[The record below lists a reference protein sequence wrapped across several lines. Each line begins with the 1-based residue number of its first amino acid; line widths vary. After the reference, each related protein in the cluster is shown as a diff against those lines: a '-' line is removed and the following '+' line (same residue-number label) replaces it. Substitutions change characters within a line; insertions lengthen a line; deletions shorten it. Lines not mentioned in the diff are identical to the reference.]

1 MANNTTHTTEYRV
14 LARVLLVLM
23 FFTFLTISVTSY
35 HLAAFGVTVALLI
48 AGTKGFLVLT
58 YFMHLKYESTLLRIL
73 VSMVFVLYAVIILI
87 TFIDYAYR

>member
-14 LARVLLVLM
+14 LGRVLLILM
-23 FFTFLTISVTSY
+23 FLTFLTISVTSY
-35 HLAAFGVTVALLI
+35 HLAAFSVTVALLI

-58 YFMHLKYESTLLRIL
+58 YFMHLKYESVLLRTL
-73 VSMVFVLYAVIILI
+73 VAMIFVLYAVIILI